1 MDVGEDGPETIGR
14 DMDGGTAED
23 SDGVVDVHGSDSP
36 EAADTRASTEE
47 TGGDAPADGRVAV
60 DTGVDAFTVDA
71 RGMMICPTTI
81 NGSID
86 STDATQIGR
95 LARYAPTSV
104 CGTRK
109 SFPGT
114 AETTNLHFYDV
125 YHFINP
131 TGAPVCFNF
140 TLTYP
145 GYEQLYAAVYSV
157 SDPTNIATSYLGD
170 FGGALTSPQTMGI
183 TVDANATVD
192 VTVYAISTST
202 AAGAYTLSC
211 STQ

>member
-14 DMDGGTAED
+14 VMDGGATAD
-23 SDGVVDVHGSDSP
+23 GDGVVDVHGSGRP
-36 EAADTRASTEE
+36 EAADTRASTVE
-47 TGGDAPADGRVAV
+47 TGGDAASDGRVAV
-60 DTGVDAFTVDA
+60 DTGGDAFALDA
-71 RGMMICPTTI
+71 RGTMICPTTI

-86 STDATQIGR
+86 SNDATQIGR
-95 LARYAPTSV
+95 LARIAPVSV

-109 SFPGT
+109 SFPGS
-114 AETTNLHFYDV
+114 AETTNLHFYDA

-145 GYEQLYAAVYSV
+145 GSQELYAAVYSV

-170 FGGALTSPQTMGI
+170 VGGVLTSPQTMGI
-183 TVDANATVD
+183 TVDAYETVD
-192 VTVYAISTST
+192 VMVYAISTST
-202 AAGAYTLSC
+202 AAGSYTLGC
-211 STQ
+211 TTQ